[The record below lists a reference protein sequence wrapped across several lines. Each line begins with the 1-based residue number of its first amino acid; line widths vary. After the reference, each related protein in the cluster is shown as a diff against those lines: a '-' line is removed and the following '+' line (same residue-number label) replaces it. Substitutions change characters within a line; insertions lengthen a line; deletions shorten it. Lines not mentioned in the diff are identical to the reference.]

1 MQKVLIADLVKSSEE
16 ERLAAIAEK
25 AGDLGISP
33 EELLSI
39 SEELQIDPEE
49 LDQDDI
55 DAMEEL
61 GPSGNIAS
69 SMGDIEFEY
78 DPTNDNYVVTIDFD
92 RGGSAEYALDPD
104 TVFEFD
110 SNGGAFYNSSIRGQM

>member
-1 MQKVLIADLVKSSEE
+1 MVADMIKASEE
-16 ERLAAIAEK
+16 ERLSAIAEK
-25 AGDLGISP
+25 A
-33 EELLSI
+33 EELEISVEELESI
-39 SEELQIDPEE
+39 SQELDIDPEE

-61 GPSGNIAS
+61 GASGDIAS
-69 SMGDIEFEY
+69 SMGDISFEY
-78 DPTNDNYVVTIDFD
+78 DPANDNYVVNIDFN

-110 SNGGAFYNSSIRGQM
+110 SGGGTYYNSSIRGQM